1 MQNVSRFN
9 KLNNGKENRNKENYE
24 QALRTKYPSRDQ
36 KNRVWKTK
44 QRINKLALV
53 VRGLNVANN
62 F

>member
-36 KNRVWKTK
+36 KTRVWQTK
-44 QRINKLALV
+44 QSVNKLALV